1 MLALA
6 LPLSFFLVMLETAI
20 GSFIVLFLLDVY
32 GGLKI
37 ARLVKTANAKPA
49 QPLKAAVS
57 PASEEDVPLSAEE
70 EVGSSLAEG
79 QATASD
85 DAAEVSLKTPSARA
99 AAKRVGVTNGFLVFQ
114 GLLYL
119 ILALLVYWFGSAFAT
134 PSIFDGIKGF
144 YQQYPLDRAWLAYQ
158 FTPLWVFLGLLLV
171 YNVLLW
177 FKQRAPRWIVGALAC
192 LAGLAELLVIGMA
205 YRPLAADSLGGA
217 FTVAGIVVGALALG
231 GVLTAMLLGHWYLN
245 TPTASGKPLEFAT
258 LVMLIGLGL
267 ELVFS
272 FFIHST
278 IPAALPQLGTPPISA
293 GGLNVIRFIFGF
305 LFTLGLGALAFRLTR
320 GRSFQSATGMLYLAV
335 AFAFTG
341 EIMTRG
347 LFFLPHLR

>member
-32 GGLKI
+32 GGVRTS
-37 ARLVKTANAKPA
+37 RLVAAASAKASNAESESADEEAKAGTKT
-49 QPLKAAVS
+49 
-57 PASEEDVPLSAEE
+57 LSTA
-70 EVGSSLAEG
+70 LAE
-79 QATASD
+79 
-85 DAAEVSLKTPSARA
+85 
-99 AAKRVGVTNGFLVFQ
+99 KRGGVTKGFLVFQ

-119 ILALLVYWFGSAFAT
+119 LLALLTYWFGSFFAT
-134 PSIFDGIKGF
+134 ASVFDGIKGF
-144 YQQYPLDRAWLAYQ
+144 YQQYPIDRPWLDYQ
-158 FTPLWVFLGLLLV
+158 FTPLLIFMGLLVV

-177 FKQRAPRWIVGALAC
+177 LNRRLARWVVGGLAC
-192 LAGLAELLVIGMA
+192 LAGMAELLVIGMA
-205 YRPLAADSLGGA
+205 YRPLAAESLGGA
-217 FTVAGIVVGALALG
+217 LTVASIFVGALALG

-258 LVMLIGLGL
+258 LVMLAGLTL
-267 ELVFS
+267 ELIFS

-278 IPAALPQLGTPPISA
+278 IPAGLPQTGTPPISA
-293 GGLNVIRFIFGF
+293 GGLDVVRFVFGF
-305 LFTLGLGALAFRLTR
+305 IFTLGLGTLAYRLTR

-347 LFFLPHLR
+347 LFFLPPTL

>member
-32 GGLKI
+32 GGMRTS
-37 ARLVKTANAKPA
+37 RLVAAANAK
-49 QPLKAAVS
+49 
-57 PASEEDVPLSAEE
+57 ASNTESESAEA
-70 EVGSSLAEG
+70 GNKTLPTALAE
-79 QATASD
+79 
-85 DAAEVSLKTPSARA
+85 
-99 AAKRVGVTNGFLVFQ
+99 KRGGVTKGFLVFQ

-119 ILALLVYWFGSAFAT
+119 LLALLTYWFGSVFAT
-134 PSIFDGIKGF
+134 ASVFDGIKGF
-144 YQQYPLDRAWLAYQ
+144 YQQYPIDRPWLDYQ
-158 FTPLWVFLGLLLV
+158 FTPLLIFMGLLVV

-177 FKQRAPRWIVGALAC
+177 LNRRLARWVVGGLAC
-192 LAGLAELLVIGMA
+192 LAGMAELLVIGMA
-205 YRPLAADSLGGA
+205 YRPLAAESLGGA
-217 FTVAGIVVGALALG
+217 LTVASIFVGALALG

-258 LVMLIGLGL
+258 LVMLAGLAL
-267 ELVFS
+267 ELIFS

-278 IPAALPQLGTPPISA
+278 IPAGLPQTGTPPISA
-293 GGLNVIRFIFGF
+293 GGLDIVRFVFGF
-305 LFTLGLGALAFRLTR
+305 IFTLGLGTLAYRLTR

-347 LFFLPHLR
+347 LFFLPPTL

>member
-20 GSFIVLFLLDVY
+20 GSFLVLFLLDIY
-32 GGLKI
+32 GGVRT
-37 ARLVKTANAKPA
+37 ARLVAAANPQASKADAAPADAEAEASPKALSTA
-49 QPLKAAVS
+49 
-57 PASEEDVPLSAEE
+57 
-70 EVGSSLAEG
+70 LAE
-79 QATASD
+79 
-85 DAAEVSLKTPSARA
+85 
-99 AAKRVGVTNGFLVFQ
+99 KRGGVTKGFLVFQ

-119 ILALLVYWFGSAFAT
+119 LLALLTYWFGSVFAT
-134 PSIFDGIKGF
+134 TAVFDGVKGF
-144 YQQYPLDRAWLAYQ
+144 YEQYPLDRAWLAYQ
-158 FTPLWVFLGLLLV
+158 FTPLLVFMGLLV
-171 YNVLLW
+171 IYNVLLW
-177 FKQRAPRWIVGALAC
+177 ANRRLARWVVGGLAC
-192 LAGLAELLVIGMA
+192 VAGLAELLVIGMA
-205 YRPLAADSLGGA
+205 YRPLAAESLGGA
-217 FTVAGIVVGALALG
+217 LTVASIFVGAVALG

-258 LVMLIGLGL
+258 LVMLVGLAL

-278 IPAALPQLGTPPISA
+278 IPAGLPQTGTPPISA
-293 GGLNVIRFIFGF
+293 SGLDVVRFIFGF
-305 LFTLGLGALAFRLTR
+305 IFTLGLGTLALRLTR

-347 LFFLPHLR
+347 LFFLPPTL

>member
-1 MLALA
+1 MLVLA

-32 GGLKI
+32 GGVRT
-37 ARLVKTANAKPA
+37 ARVVAEANAK
-49 QPLKAAVS
+49 AARADAAS
-57 PASEEDVPLSAEE
+57 PDAEESHKPLSAAQ
-70 EVGSSLAEG
+70 AE
-79 QATASD
+79 
-85 DAAEVSLKTPSARA
+85 
-99 AAKRVGVTNGFLVFQ
+99 KRVGVTKGFLVFQ

-119 ILALLVYWFGSAFAT
+119 LLALLTFWFGSVFAT
-134 PSIFDGIKGF
+134 ASVFDGVKGF
-144 YQQYPLDRAWLAYQ
+144 YQQYPIDRAWLAYQ
-158 FTPLWVFLGLLLV
+158 FTPLLVFMGLLLV
-171 YNVLLW
+171 YNALLW
-177 FKQRAPRWIVGALAC
+177 LNRRRSRWVVGALVC

-205 YRPLAADSLGGA
+205 YRPLAAESLGGA
-217 FTVAGIVVGALALG
+217 LTIASIFVGALALG

-258 LVMLIGLGL
+258 LVMLAGLAL

-278 IPAALPQLGTPPISA
+278 IPAGLPQTGTPPISA
-293 GGLNVIRFIFGF
+293 DALDVIRFVFGF
-305 LFTLGLGALAFRLTR
+305 IFTLGLGALAFRLTR

-341 EIMTRG
+341 EIMSRG
-347 LFFLPHLR
+347 LFFLPPTL

>member
-6 LPLSFFLVMLETAI
+6 LPLSFFLVMLETAL

-32 GGLKI
+32 GSIKTTQLI
-37 ARLVKTANAKPA
+37 AATNAK
-49 QPLKAAVS
+49 AVTTES
-57 PASEEDVPLSAEE
+57 ASADEE
-70 EVGSSLAEG
+70 
-79 QATASD
+79 
-85 DAAEVSLKTPSARA
+85 AAESPKTFSAA
-99 AAKRVGVTNGFLVFQ
+99 QAEKRVGVTRGFLVFQ

-119 ILALLVYWFGSAFAT
+119 LLALLTFWFGSVFAT
-134 PSIFDGIKGF
+134 TAVFDGVKGF
-144 YQQYPLDRAWLAYQ
+144 YQQYPLDRPWLAYQ
-158 FTPLWVFLGLLLV
+158 FTPLLIFMGLLLV

-177 FKQRAPRWIVGALAC
+177 LNRRLTRWVVGGLAC

-205 YRPLAADSLGGA
+205 YRPLASETLGGA
-217 FTVAGIVVGALALG
+217 LTIASIIVGALALG

-258 LVMLIGLGL
+258 LVMLVGVAL
-267 ELVFS
+267 ELIFS

-278 IPAALPQLGTPPISA
+278 VPAGLPQLGTPPISA
-293 GGLNVIRFIFGF
+293 NGLDVIRFIFGF
-305 LFTLGLGALAFRLTR
+305 VFTLGLGALAYRLTR

-341 EIMTRG
+341 EIMARG
-347 LFFLPHLR
+347 LFFLPPTL

>member
-6 LPLSFFLVMLETAI
+6 LPLSFFLVMLETAL

-32 GGLKI
+32 GGVKS
-37 ARLVKTANAKPA
+37 ARLVAAANAKASQATPE
-49 QPLKAAVS
+49 AV
-57 PASEEDVPLSAEE
+57 AGEE
-70 EVGSSLAEG
+70 EAKPKPLTAAMAE
-79 QATASD
+79 
-85 DAAEVSLKTPSARA
+85 
-99 AAKRVGVTNGFLVFQ
+99 KRVGVTRGFLIFQ

-119 ILALLVYWFGSAFAT
+119 LLALLVYWFGSVFAT
-134 PSIFDGIKGF
+134 TEVFDQVKGF

-158 FTPLWVFLGLLLV
+158 FTPLLIFMGLLLV

-177 FKQRAPRWIVGALAC
+177 LKLRLARWVVGALTC
-192 LAGLAELLVIGMA
+192 LAALAELLVIGMA
-205 YRPLAADSLGGA
+205 YRPLASESLGGVLTIA
-217 FTVAGIVVGALALG
+217 SMVVGALAVG

-258 LVMLIGLGL
+258 LIMLIGLGL
-267 ELVFS
+267 EVIFS

-278 IPAALPQLGTPPISA
+278 IPSGLPQTGTPPISA
-293 GGLNVIRFIFGF
+293 GGLEVIRFIFGF
-305 LFTLGLGALAFRLTR
+305 VFTLSLGGFAYWLTR

-341 EIMTRG
+341 EIMARG
-347 LFFLPHLR
+347 LFFLPPTL

>member
-32 GGLKI
+32 GG
-37 ARLVKTANAKPA
+37 VKTARLLAAAANAKTVQAEPESA
-49 QPLKAAVS
+49 DEEAHASPKA
-57 PASEEDVPLSAEE
+57 LSAA
-70 EVGSSLAEG
+70 LAE
-79 QATASD
+79 
-85 DAAEVSLKTPSARA
+85 
-99 AAKRVGVTNGFLVFQ
+99 KRGGVTKGFLVFQ

-119 ILALLVYWFGSAFAT
+119 LLALLTYWFGSVFA
-134 PSIFDGIKGF
+134 SASVFDGIKGF
-144 YQQYPLDRAWLAYQ
+144 YQQYPLDRPWLADQ
-158 FTPLWVFLGLLLV
+158 FTPLLIFMGLLVV

-177 FKQRAPRWIVGALAC
+177 LNRRLARWVVGGLAC
-192 LAGLAELLVIGMA
+192 LAGMAELLVIGMA
-205 YRPLAADSLGGA
+205 YRPLAAESLGGA
-217 FTVAGIVVGALALG
+217 LTVASIFVGALALG

-258 LVMLIGLGL
+258 LVMLVGLVL
-267 ELVFS
+267 ELIFS

-278 IPAALPQLGTPPISA
+278 IPAGLPQTGTPPISA
-293 GGLNVIRFIFGF
+293 GGLDVVRFIFGF
-305 LFTLGLGALAFRLTR
+305 VFTLALGALAYRLTR

-347 LFFLPHLR
+347 LFFLPPTL

>member
-20 GSFIVLFLLDVY
+20 GSYIVLLLLDVY
-32 GGLKI
+32 GGIKVSRVVAAASLKQTQQDS
-37 ARLVKTANAKPA
+37 V
-49 QPLKAAVS
+49 
-57 PASEEDVPLSAEE
+57 
-70 EVGSSLAEG
+70 
-79 QATASD
+79 ASD
-85 DAAEVSLKTPSARA
+85 DAAEERPKALSVRQAE
-99 AAKRVGVTNGFLVFQ
+99 KRVGVTKGFLVFQ

-119 ILALLVYWFGSAFAT
+119 VLALLTYWFGSVFAT
-134 PSIFDGIKGF
+134 SAVFDNVKGF
-144 YQQYPLDRAWLAYQ
+144 YQQYPLDRSWLAYQ
-158 FTPLWVFLGLLLV
+158 FMPLLLFMGLLLV
-171 YNVLLW
+171 YNALLW
-177 FKQRAPRWIVGALAC
+177 FNLRLPRWIVGGLAC

-205 YRPLAADSLGGA
+205 YRPLAAESLGGA
-217 FTVAGIVVGALALG
+217 LTVASIIAGALALG

-258 LVMLIGLGL
+258 LLMLVGLVL
-267 ELVFS
+267 EMLFS

-278 IPAALPQLGTPPISA
+278 IPAGLPQLGRPPISA
-293 GGLNVIRFIFGF
+293 NALDVIRLIFGF
-305 LFTLGLGALAFRLTR
+305 IFTLGLGGLAFRLTR

-347 LFFLPHLR
+347 LFFLPPTL

>member
-32 GGLKI
+32 GRVRT
-37 ARLVKTANAKPA
+37 ARVVAEANAKA
-49 QPLKAAVS
+49 IKADAEAADDEAGER
-57 PASEEDVPLSAEE
+57 PRALSAA
-70 EVGSSLAEG
+70 LAE
-79 QATASD
+79 
-85 DAAEVSLKTPSARA
+85 
-99 AAKRVGVTNGFLVFQ
+99 KRGGVTKGFLVFQ

-119 ILALLVYWFGSAFAT
+119 LLALLTFWFGSVFAT
-134 PSIFDGIKGF
+134 PAVFAGVKGF

-158 FTPLWVFLGLLLV
+158 FTPLLVFMGLVLV

-177 FKQRAPRWIVGALAC
+177 LNRRLARWAVGALAC
-192 LAGLAELLVIGMA
+192 LAGMAELLVIGMA
-205 YRPLAADSLGGA
+205 YRPLAAESLGGA
-217 FTVAGIVVGALALG
+217 LTIGSIFVGALALG

-258 LVMLIGLGL
+258 LVMLAGLTL
-267 ELVFS
+267 ELIFS

-278 IPAALPQLGTPPISA
+278 IPPGLPQLGTPPISA
-293 GGLNVIRFIFGF
+293 GGLNVIRFVFGF
-305 LFTLGLGALAFRLTR
+305 IFTLGLGTLAYRLTR

-347 LFFLPHLR
+347 LFFLPPTL

>member
-32 GGLKI
+32 GGVRT
-37 ARLVKTANAKPA
+37 ARLVAAANARASNAEQEPA
-49 QPLKAAVS
+49 DEEANASPKAPSTA
-57 PASEEDVPLSAEE
+57 
-70 EVGSSLAEG
+70 LAE
-79 QATASD
+79 
-85 DAAEVSLKTPSARA
+85 
-99 AAKRVGVTNGFLVFQ
+99 KRGGVTKGFLVFQ

-119 ILALLVYWFGSAFAT
+119 LLALLTYWFGSVFAT
-134 PSIFDGIKGF
+134 ASVFDGVKGF
-144 YQQYPLDRAWLAYQ
+144 YQQYPLDRPWLADQ
-158 FTPLWVFLGLLLV
+158 FTPLLIFMGLLAV

-177 FKQRAPRWIVGALAC
+177 LNRRLARWVIGGLAC
-192 LAGLAELLVIGMA
+192 LAGMAELLVIGMA
-205 YRPLAADSLGGA
+205 YRPLAAESLGGA
-217 FTVAGIVVGALALG
+217 LTVASIFVGALALG

-258 LVMLIGLGL
+258 LVMLAGLAL
-267 ELVFS
+267 ELIFS

-278 IPAALPQLGTPPISA
+278 IPAGLRQTGTPPISA
-293 GGLNVIRFIFGF
+293 GSLDIVRFIFGF
-305 LFTLGLGALAFRLTR
+305 VFTLALGVLAYRLTR

-347 LFFLPHLR
+347 LFFLPPTL

>member
-20 GSFIVLFLLDVY
+20 GSFIVLFLLDMY
-32 GGLKI
+32 GSMKI
-37 ARLVKTANAKPA
+37 ARLVKTA
-49 QPLKAAVS
+49 
-57 PASEEDVPLSAEE
+57 SARS
-70 EVGSSLAEG
+70 VRPVM
-79 QATASD
+79 ATAVVGEQEVAVPPAEAEAAEAD
-85 DAAEVSLKTPSARA
+85 DAAEAGPKTLTARA
-99 AAKRVGVTNGFLVFQ
+99 AEKRVGVTRGFLVFQ

-119 ILALLVYWFGSAFAT
+119 ILALLAYWFGSVFAT
-134 PSIFDGIKGF
+134 ASAFDGVRGF
-144 YQQYPLDRAWLAYQ
+144 YQQYPLDQNWLAYQ
-158 FTPLWVFLGLLLV
+158 FTPLLVFLGLLLV

-177 FKQRAPRWIVGALAC
+177 FKLHVPRWIIGGLAC

-205 YRPLAADSLGGA
+205 YRPLAAESLGGA
-217 FTVAGIVVGALALG
+217 FTIAGIVVGALALG

-258 LVMLIGLGL
+258 LIMLIALGL

-278 IPAALPQLGTPPISA
+278 IPVALPQLGNPPISA
-293 GGLNVIRFIFGF
+293 SALNVIRFILGF
-305 LFTLGLGALAFRLTR
+305 LCTLGLGALAYRLTR

-347 LFFLPHLR
+347 LFFLPPLH

>member
-20 GSFIVLFLLDVY
+20 GSFIVLFMLDVY
-32 GGLKI
+32 GSIKTTQVM
-37 ARLVKTANAKPA
+37 ATANAKAAPA
-49 QPLKAAVS
+49 APVS
-57 PASEEDVPLSAEE
+57 ADEE
-70 EVGSSLAEG
+70 
-79 QATASD
+79 
-85 DAAEVSLKTPSARA
+85 AAESPQALSTAQA
-99 AAKRVGVTNGFLVFQ
+99 EKRVGVTKGFLIFQ

-119 ILALLVYWFGSAFAT
+119 LLALLTFWFGSVFAT
-134 PSIFDGIKGF
+134 TSVFDGVKGF
-144 YQQYPLDRAWLAYQ
+144 YQQYPLDRPWLAYQ
-158 FTPLWVFLGLLLV
+158 FTPLLVFMGLLLV

-177 FKQRAPRWIVGALAC
+177 LNLRFARWVVGGLAC
-192 LAGLAELLVIGMA
+192 LAGFAELLVIGMA
-205 YRPLAADSLGGA
+205 YRPLAAESLGGA
-217 FTVAGIVVGALALG
+217 LTVASVVVGALALG

-267 ELVFS
+267 EFLFS

-278 IPAALPQLGTPPISA
+278 VPAGLPQLGTPPISA
-293 GGLNVIRFIFGF
+293 SGLSIIRFIFGF
-305 LFTLGLGALAFRLTR
+305 IFTLGLGALAYRLTR

-341 EIMTRG
+341 EIMARG
-347 LFFLPHLR
+347 LFFLPPTL